1 MHASSVSVTMNNTS
15 AIARPSSYRKSYEA
29 EMSIEKKSISLSRF
43 LGIYLFFIVLKEIL
57 KGIQLVCDS
66 ITERFFLCT
75 SS

>member
-29 EMSIEKKSISLSRF
+29 EMSIEKKSVSISNEAVQDKESKKRTNDAFEF
-43 LGIYLFFIVLKEIL
+43 LTN
-57 KGIQLVCDS
+57 QLH
-66 ITERFFLCT
+66 RK